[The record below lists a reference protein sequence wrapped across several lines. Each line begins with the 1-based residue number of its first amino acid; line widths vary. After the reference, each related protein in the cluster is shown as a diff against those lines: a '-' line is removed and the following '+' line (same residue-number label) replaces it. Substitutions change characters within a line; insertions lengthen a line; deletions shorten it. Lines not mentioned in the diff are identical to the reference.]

1 MGGERAL
8 IATVDRIE
16 LDERGEPLAVLVLDD
31 GQQLVLPL
39 GRLPEGT
46 RKGSVLRLRFEPD
59 PATERERRERIR
71 CLQRRLFGPE
81 PGEEEEG

>member
-1 MGGERAL
+1 MSSEPVL
-8 IATVDRIE
+8 LATVDRIE
-16 LDERGEPLAVLVLDD
+16 TDERGEPLAVLVLDD

-59 PATERERRERIR
+59 PATELERQERIR
-71 CLQRRLFGPE
+71 GLQRRLFGPE
-81 PGEEEEG
+81 PGEQQG